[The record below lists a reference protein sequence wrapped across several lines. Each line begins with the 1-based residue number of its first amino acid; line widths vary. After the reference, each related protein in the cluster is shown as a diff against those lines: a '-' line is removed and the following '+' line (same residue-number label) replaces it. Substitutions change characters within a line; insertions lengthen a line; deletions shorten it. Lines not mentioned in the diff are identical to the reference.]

1 MPSEE
6 QSVPKIK
13 VGIGFVTGRKSF
25 QKVLKTH
32 IFHWEESEVPG
43 KENISLCLLVAYDLK
58 YSNTKSTDYTNVSKE
73 VLTLI
78 DETYFIDGAA
88 IRQEISHLE
97 TEGVIDEAQAKLLF
111 GNGYAARRNALLYTA
126 MKNNMDY
133 LIFLDDD
140 EYPMA
145 VTKIRSATAW
155 SGQHILSSHLYYIQ
169 DADITNGHHCGYVS
183 PLPHVK
189 FNDAMN
195 ENDFHRFVEAI
206 SNDAINW
213 DSVCSIM
220 GNGGVS
226 YADIAMLATDVA
238 EVVDEV
244 NHTKFISGSN
254 LCINLSNPRR
264 VNPFY
269 NPPGA
274 RGEDTFL
281 SACLSERTVLR
292 IPYYTFHD
300 GFSAYSHLMDG
311 VLPVK
316 LDNVQADS
324 EKITTRFYRACIGW
338 VRYKPLL
345 LFITQREQYELR
357 ITEMRENLSVTLP
370 KICAY
375 FGSDS
380 FMNISKEFER
390 YHKNV
395 TKHYNQFLEGQDA
408 WGKITEYLSK
418 SR

>member
-1 MPSEE
+1 MPIEE
-6 QSVPKIK
+6 RPKPKVK

-73 VLTLI
+73 VLALI

-88 IRQEISHLE
+88 IGQEISHLE
-97 TEGVIDEAQAKLLF
+97 TNEVIDEAQAKLLF
-111 GNGYAARRNALLYTA
+111 GTGYAARRNALLYTA

-145 VTKIRSATAW
+145 VTRIRSATAW
-155 SGQHILSSHLYYIQ
+155 SGQHILSSHLHYIQ
-169 DADITNGHHCGYVS
+169 QADITNGHHCGYVS
-183 PLPHVK
+183 PLPFVK
-189 FNDAMN
+189 FNDVMT
-195 ENDFHRFVEAI
+195 EPDFQRFVEAI

-220 GNGGVS
+220 DNGGVT
-226 YADIAMLATDVA
+226 YADIAILATDIAEEVA
-238 EVVDEV
+238 EVD
-244 NHTKFISGSN
+244 HTKFISGSN
-254 LCINLSNPRR
+254 LCINLTKPNR
-264 VNPFY
+264 VNSFY
-269 NPPGA
+269 NPPKA

-281 SACLSERTVLR
+281 SACLSDRKVLR

-316 LDNVQADS
+316 LENVQADS
-324 EKITTRFYRACIGW
+324 EKITTRFYRACVGW
-338 VRYKPLL
+338 IRYKPLL
-345 LFITQREQYELR
+345 LYITQREHYEER
-357 ITEMRENLSVTLP
+357 INEMRENLKVTLP
-370 KICAY
+370 KVCAF
-375 FGSDS
+375 FGSEN

-390 YHKNV
+390 YNKNV
-395 TKHYNQFLEGQDA
+395 AKHHRQFIDSQVA
-408 WGKITEYLSK
+408 WRKITNYLSK
-418 SR
+418 